1 MPQADALGRH
11 WESLP
16 PPDLQLKRISLFLG
30 LPDTAPTGA
39 PKPAAPADAL
49 REAALAGL
57 PVMEGRPDDPL
68 LDFLDLNQ

>member
-16 PPDLQLKRISLFLG
+16 PPDVQLKRISLFLG
-30 LPDTAPTGA
+30 LPDTAPKA
-39 PKPAAPADAL
+39 EPKPGKPTDAL
-49 REAALAGL
+49 REAMAAGL

-68 LDFLDLNQ
+68 LDFLDL

>member
-11 WESLP
+11 WAALP

-30 LPDTAPTGA
+30 LPVTAPAGVPERGA
-39 PKPAAPADAL
+39 PPDAL
-49 REAALAGL
+49 REAAPAGL

-68 LDFLDLNQ
+68 PNFLDL

>member
-30 LPDTAPTGA
+30 LPDTAPKGKPMPGA
-39 PKPAAPADAL
+39 PTDAL
-49 REAALAGL
+49 REAMVAGL
-57 PVMEGRPDDPL
+57 PVIEGRPDDPL
-68 LDFLDLNQ
+68 LDFLDL